1 MLPRRLL
8 LGPVFAKFNIH
19 RSFPPP
25 NTGPQLLL
33 QTMPFT
39 SFPVM
44 SDSLVGPRPLGFT
57 KLNKKAWRQFTYP
70 ENNQIKLTL
79 VFAGLGLQCKFLK

>member
-1 MLPRRLL
+1 MWPRMLQLEF
-8 LGPVFAKFNIH
+8 VFALSDIH
-19 RSFPPP
+19 RSLPPP
-25 NTGPQLLL
+25 NTGPKLLL
-33 QTMPFT
+33 QMMPFP

-57 KLNKKAWRQFTYP
+57 KLNKKAWQQFTEP

-79 VFAGLGLQCKFLK
+79 VFAGLGLPCKFLK

>member
-1 MLPRRLL
+1 MLPRRLPL
-8 LGPVFAKFNIH
+8 ELVFALFNIH
-19 RSFPPP
+19 RSFPSP
-25 NTGPQLLL
+25 NTGPKLLL

-39 SFPVM
+39 SIPEM

-70 ENNQIKLTL
+70 ENNEIKLTL
-79 VFAGLGLQCKFLK
+79 VFAGLGLPCKLLK